1 MEQLEKGSFLS
12 AADSRAPGHEIR
24 VISWNINRGEQ
35 LDGVIE
41 FLRRTPADLILLQE
55 TDVNARRT
63 QYRNVAREIAQA
75 LRMDYVFG
83 FEFEELTQGNHN
95 SPAFHGQ
102 ATLSRLPV
110 LESRILRFRRQS
122 GFWRPRWFVPNIQ
135 SLQRRIGARMALV
148 SHVLWFDNHLV
159 VYNLHLESRGDDA
172 LRCSQLVEIIQDAQ
186 RYDSAVPIIVA
197 GDFNFDLSQQP
208 AASLLADSPLDSPFQ
223 SGSVRPTT
231 TRSRLGRARTIDW
244 ILTRGPLTSLGAEL
258 DDSVLASDHYPMS
271 LTLAPKPGSGWL
283 LRASVFQQ
291 DCR

>member
-35 LDGVIE
+35 LDGVLE